1 MIIMGD
7 DMPTWNAA
15 QYLKFEDER
24 TQPCRDLVARV
35 SLADV
40 RTVIDLGCG
49 PGNSTGVV
57 AERWPGAEI
66 TGLDDSASMIEDARR
81 RQPQYRWIIQD
92 ITRWASNPSGE
103 MFDLV
108 FSNAALQ
115 WVPNHASLYPQL
127 LARVAPGG
135 AFAVQIPCNLN
146 SPAQVLM
153 RQIAS
158 PATQVREW
166 HAHPRDFYYDLLA
179 LDSARLDIWETEYL
193 HVLPN
198 VEAIVEWYKGS
209 GLRPFLEALDTE
221 SDRTQFLAEYSKRIR
236 EAYTPR
242 PDEKILF
249 AFRRLFMVA
258 YRKSG

>member
-1 MIIMGD
+1 
-7 DMPTWNAA
+7 MPTWNAD

-49 PGNSTGVV
+49 PGNSTGAV

-81 RQPQYRWIIQD
+81 RQPHYRWIIQD

-166 HAHPRDFYYDLLA
+166 HAHPRNFYCVPQ
-179 LDSARLDIWETEYL
+179 IG
-193 HVLPN
+193 
-198 VEAIVEWYKGS
+198 IM
-209 GLRPFLEALDTE
+209 PFRQAATSRSL
-221 SDRTQFLAEYSKRIR
+221 SR
-236 EAYTPR
+236 
-242 PDEKILF
+242 
-249 AFRRLFMVA
+249 
-258 YRKSG
+258 